1 MNPSDNLEMKMLA
14 EENIIPKVDSD
25 DTSYPLVWRV
35 GNKLVTFSEIEML
48 YKQAKRQAVDF
59 GINVS
64 EV

>member
-48 YKQAKRQAVDF
+48 YRQAKRQAVDF
-59 GINVS
+59 GIYVA